1 MTAQIY
7 RDAWGIPHLRADS
20 ADELARAQGRVTALD
35 RGRQIEVE
43 RHRAQGTSA
52 SFLGVHALPW
62 DLFARR
68 ARLDDTARRCFEA
81 LERRDPETARWVR
94 AYVDGVNEG
103 LGVGTSGSGGDE
115 GAVSGPAS
123 ASVAGMGDASLSG
136 LGGTGV
142 PASGSGG
149 TGTHTS
155 GSDRAGT
162 LTSGAGGTGVPAS
175 GSGGTGTPTSGSDR
189 AGTLTS
195 GAGGT
200 GVPASGLDGTGT
212 PTSGPDRT
220 GTPTS
225 GAGGTGVLASGSGG
239 MDISASGAGS
249 ADIFAAG
256 PDRAG
261 TPTSGTDR
269 TVTSAPTPDKTVT
282 PAPEFANS
290 GPAPAHWAP
299 WTPLG
304 IWLATHILFAGFPA
318 KLWREE
324 AIRHLGAD
332 AVGLFA
338 TDGPGTS
345 GSNGWLVGG
354 ERTATGRAVLAG
366 DPHRFIE
373 DPGVYQQ
380 VHLSCPE
387 FDVVG
392 LAVPGVPGIAH
403 FGHTGTV
410 AWAITNAM
418 ADYQDLYRERLR
430 RTGAGVEALGPD
442 GSWRRAARHTEII
455 EVAGEAPVEVEVIET
470 ERGPV
475 VIGGPEGLDGGIV
488 GEPVGLDG
496 GIVGRVEGLDGGIV
510 GEPVGLDGGISA
522 PPDTP
527 PLAVSLRYPPR
538 VTDDLGF
545 TALLPLLRARQVAD
559 VDRAFDDWAEPVNV
573 VQAADTEGGLLHRV
587 AGRVPIRAEA
597 NRTRLV
603 PAWEPGH
610 EWHGWH
616 QPPRGHLTDDGI
628 AVMANQRGPATPL
641 GVEFAPSHRADRITA
656 LLAEREKWSAADM
669 PAIHMDTHL
678 GSATPLLDH
687 LTALT
692 NLTPEASA
700 LRDRLL
706 AWDRRMDA
714 DSTDA
719 AAYAAVRGAVVR
731 RLAAHPAFAAL
742 AEPPA
747 YPEVFA
753 PWLALL
759 PRVAFALEH
768 LLSARE
774 LYGIDR
780 PEIVRAAVEE
790 AAAEPVGTW
799 GDTHRLAPW
808 RAFGG
813 TPTPGPGLSGDHDCV
828 LCTSAVPGLT
838 DLSARGPAARFVW
851 DLARRE
857 DSLWVVPLGASGM
870 PGSPHHRDQLPLWL
884 KGDLVPVV
892 TDLARLELHEETA
905 PVREH
910 VHSQHITGFGTIRI
924 LPLDPVADAGTI
936 HRWVSEERAAFW
948 GMNGLTQAQVTE
960 IYAHMDTLDTH
971 HAHLV
976 RLNSEPVALL
986 QTYDPAADRVGD
998 CYAVAPGDIG
1008 IHLLLAPAGPDG
1020 DRPGW
1025 SATLM
1030 GVLASYVLLG
1040 LDRRRVVVDPDVR
1053 NEKAIARFLRQGFV
1067 AGPRVVLP
1075 EVDIPDVFLPEKHAQ
1090 LAFLPREV
1098 AFP

>member
-1 MTAQIY
+1 MTTQIY
-7 RDAWGIPHLRADS
+7 RDTWGIPHLRAAS
-20 ADELARAQGRVTALD
+20 ADELARAQGRATALD
-35 RGRQIEVE
+35 RAWQIEVE

-52 SFLGVHALPW
+52 SFLGVRALPW

-68 ARLDDTARRCFEA
+68 ARLDDTARRCFET
-81 LERRDPETARWVR
+81 LEKRDPETARWVR

-103 LGVGTSGSGGDE
+103 LGVGTSGPGAGGEAASAPDSVSAAGTGDASPSEPGETGVSASGSGGSGVFASGSGGS
-115 GAVSGPAS
+115 GAPISGS
-123 ASVAGMGDASLSG
+123 GGMGDASPSG

-142 PASGSGG
+142 PVSGLGGPGVSASGADG
-149 TGTHTS
+149 TSTRTFGT
-155 GSDRAGT
+155 
-162 LTSGAGGTGVPAS
+162 GGTGVPAS
-175 GSGGTGTPTSGSDR
+175 GPGGTDTPTSR
-189 AGTLTS
+189 PHRTS
-195 GAGGT
+195 
-200 GVPASGLDGTGT
+200 
-212 PTSGPDRT
+212 
-220 GTPTS
+220 
-225 GAGGTGVLASGSGG
+225 
-239 MDISASGAGS
+239 
-249 ADIFAAG
+249 
-256 PDRAG
+256 
-261 TPTSGTDR
+261 
-269 TVTSAPTPDKTVT
+269 T
-282 PAPEFANS
+282 PAPEFAKS
-290 GPAPAHWAP
+290 GLTPGRWNP

-324 AIRHLGAD
+324 AIRHLGPD

-345 GSNGWLVGG
+345 GSNGWLVSG
-354 ERTATGRAVLAG
+354 ERTTTGQALLAG

-392 LAVPGVPGIAH
+392 LTVPGVPGIAH

-442 GSWRRAARHTEII
+442 GTWRRAARHTETID
-455 EVAGEAPVEVEVIET
+455 VAGEDPVEVEIIET

-475 VIGGPEGLDGGIV
+475 VIGGPEGLDGGII
-488 GEPVGLDG
+488 GEPEGLYGGIAGGPGLDGGITGGPEGLYGGIIGGPGLDG
-496 GIVGRVEGLDGGIV
+496 GIVGTPEGLDGGII
-510 GEPVGLDGGISA
+510 GEPERLAGGIST
-522 PPDTP
+522 PPDTPLHASPPTP

-538 VTDDLGF
+538 VTEDLGF
-545 TALLPLLRARQVAD
+545 TSLLPLLRARQVAD
-559 VDRAFDDWAEPVNV
+559 VERAFDDWAEPVNV
-573 VQAADTEGGLLHRV
+573 VQAADTEGGTLHRV
-587 AGRVPIRAEA
+587 AGKVPLRADA

-616 QPPRGHLTDDGI
+616 QPPRAGLTEDGI

-641 GVEFAPSHRADRITA
+641 GVEFAPNHRADRITA
-656 LLAEREKWSAADM
+656 LLAEREKWSAADL

-687 LTALT
+687 LAALT
-692 NLTPEASA
+692 HLTPEASA
-700 LRDRLL
+700 LRERLL
-706 AWDRRMDA
+706 VWDRRMDA

-719 AAYAAVRGAVVR
+719 AAYATVRGAVVR
-731 RLAAHPAFAAL
+731 RIAAHPAFAAL

-747 YPEVFA
+747 YPEVFL

-759 PRVAFALEH
+759 PRIAFALEH
-768 LLSARE
+768 LLSAGE

-780 PEIVRAAVEE
+780 PETVRAAVEE
-790 AAAEPVGTW
+790 AAAKPIGTW

-808 RAFGG
+808 RALAE
-813 TPTPGPGLSGDHDCV
+813 TAPTPGPGLSGDHDCV
-828 LCTSAVPGLT
+828 LCTSAVPGIT
-838 DLSARGPAARFVW
+838 DLSGRGPAARFVW

-857 DSLWVVPLGASGM
+857 DSLWVVPSGASGVA
-870 PGSPHHRDQLPLWL
+870 GSPHHRDQLPLWL
-884 KGDLVPVV
+884 KGDLVPVS
-892 TDLARLELHEETA
+892 TDFTRLELHEETA
-905 PVREH
+905 PARRP
-910 VHSQHITGFGTIRI
+910 VHAQHIPGFGTVRV
-924 LPLDPVADAGTI
+924 LPLDPVADAPTI
-936 HRWVSEERAAFW
+936 HRWVSERRAAFW

-976 RLNSEPVALL
+976 TRDDEPVALL

-998 CYAVAPGDIG
+998 CYAVEPGDIG

-1025 SATLM
+1025 SAAVM

-1040 LDRRRVVVDPDVR
+1040 LDRRRIVVDPDVR

-1067 AGPRVVLP
+1067 TGPRVVLP
-1075 EVDIPDVFLPEKHAQ
+1075 EVDIPDVFIPEKRAQ